1 MAWRYKAA
9 VPEANSLGILAF
21 DAGKTMCRL
30 ISLYHSLSDEE
41 ITKLRSE
48 VIKSKGVT
56 YLNSQHECFLLN
68 LAAAER
74 LEELD
79 TAADTVSRLGRKCSD
94 PSLGR
99 FELLYADLKVG
110 LIDLRKLSYDSRNT
124 HRIISKMEKL
134 ISSTRSL
141 HATMENMAELE
152 ASEKKRQRFKSVGVT
167 NNYNNYSK
175 HNLEYLNEQIAYTRK
190 QVQHYK
196 EVSLWNQTLDK
207 TVGIMAKVICIV
219 YARICSVFGAYITDC
234 NCCSDNDDNIN
245 NNCCCLLEHREL
257 YKKNYCLYE
266 ESLHKRV
273 TRSGPIPKANNKTG
287 VIRFLNHDR
296 EIDKPVNN
304 KVLRLAPPSTVGGA
318 GLAAR
323 YAEVVLF
330 AERCLHVPATVGED
344 ARETLYEMLPER
356 MRRKVGAKLRG
367 RWRREEE
374 GEALAEGWR
383 DAVEELLEWLSPV
396 AHDTARWQAERNM
409 EKARF
414 EAKTT
419 VLLLQTL
426 HYSDLEKAEAAI
438 VEVLVVSTDKSEL
451 LMSEYKNVYKNFQK
465 WNKDDL
471 QYWKLIS
478 AGEGSRRGPHST
490 F

>member
-1 MAWRYKAA
+1 MAWRHKAV
-9 VPEANSLGILAF
+9 VPGAKALGIISF

-41 ITKLRSE
+41 IAKLNRE
-48 VIKSKGVT
+48 VIKSKGIT

-79 TAADTVSRLGRKCSD
+79 TVADSVSRLGRKCFD
-94 PSLGR
+94 RSLGS
-99 FELLYADLKVG
+99 FDLVYADLKLG
-110 LIDLRKLSYDSRNT
+110 LIDLRKLGYGSRNSLK
-124 HRIISKMEKL
+124 IISKMEKL
-134 ISSTRSL
+134 VSSTRNL
-141 HATMENMAELE
+141 YMAMESMAVLE
-152 ASEKKRQRFKSVGVT
+152 NSEKKRQRLKT
-167 NNYNNYSK
+167 NDYNNWSK
-175 HNLEYLNEQIAYTRK
+175 QNLDYLNEEIACCRK

-207 TVGIMAKVICIV
+207 TVGIMAKVVCIV
-219 YARICSVFGAYITDC
+219 YARICSVFGGYIA
-234 NCCSDNDDNIN
+234 NCSCYNINGDGDNEN

-273 TRSGPIPKANNKTG
+273 SRSGPIPKANSNKTG
-287 VIRFLNHDR
+287 VIRFLNREFDR
-296 EIDKPVNN
+296 PTNGVNN
-304 KVLRLAPPSTVGGA
+304 RVLRLAPPSTVGGA

-323 YAEVVLF
+323 YAEVVLL
-330 AERCLHVPATVGED
+330 AEQWLHAPAIVGED
-344 ARETLYEMLPER
+344 AREAFYGMLPER
-356 MRRKVGAKLRG
+356 VRRKVAAKLKG

-374 GEALAEGWR
+374 EEALAEGWR

-396 AHDTARWQAERNM
+396 AHDTVRWQAERSM
-409 EKARF
+409 ETAKF

-419 VLLLQTL
+419 ALLLQTL

-438 VEVLVVSTDKSEL
+438 VEVLVGLSCIYWCERTRNK
-451 LMSEYKNVYKNFQK
+451 KNKRNYC
-465 WNKDDL
+465 W
-471 QYWKLIS
+471 S
-478 AGEGSRRGPHST
+478 
-490 F
+490 

>member
-1 MAWRYKAA
+1 MVVATMAWRHKA
-9 VPEANSLGILAF
+9 VPEANTLGILAF

-30 ISLYHSLSDEE
+30 ISLYHSVSDEE
-41 ITKLRSE
+41 ITKLRTE

-79 TAADTVSRLGRKCSD
+79 VAAHTVSQLGRKCSD
-94 PSLGR
+94 PALAG
-99 FELLYADLKVG
+99 FDLVYADLKLG
-110 LIDLRKLSYDSRNT
+110 LIDLRKMSYNCRNT
-124 HRIISKMEKL
+124 PKIVSKLEKL
-134 ISSTRSL
+134 VSSTRSL
-141 HATMENMAELE
+141 HAAMESMAELE
-152 ASEKKRQRFKSVGVT
+152 ASEKKRQRWKTAGAA
-167 NNYNNYSK
+167 NNYNNYPK
-175 HNLEYLNEQIAYTRK
+175 QNLEYLNEQIAYHGK

-207 TVGIMAKVICIV
+207 TVGIMAKVVCIV
-219 YARICSVFGAYITDC
+219 YARICSVFGAYVTNC
-234 NCCSDNDDNIN
+234 NCYNGDNDSNS

-257 YKKNYCLYE
+257 YKKNCFLYE
-266 ESLHKRV
+266 EPLHKRV
-273 TRSGPIPKANNKTG
+273 TKSGPIPKANNKTG

-296 EIDKPVNN
+296 EVGRPMSNVSNR
-304 KVLRLAPPSTVGGA
+304 VLRLAPPSTVGGA

-330 AERCLHVPATVGED
+330 AERCLHGPATVGED
-344 ARETLYEMLPER
+344 AREALYEMLPER
-356 MRRKVGAKLRG
+356 MRRKVGAKLKG

-396 AHDTARWQAERNM
+396 AHDTVRWQAERLM

-414 EAKTT
+414 ETKTT
-419 VLLLQTL
+419 ALLLQTL

-438 VEVLVVSTDKSEL
+438 VEVLVGLSCI
-451 LMSEYKNVYKNFQK
+451 
-465 WNKDDL
+465 
-471 QYWKLIS
+471 YWCEK
-478 AGEGSRRGPHST
+478 R
-490 F
+490 